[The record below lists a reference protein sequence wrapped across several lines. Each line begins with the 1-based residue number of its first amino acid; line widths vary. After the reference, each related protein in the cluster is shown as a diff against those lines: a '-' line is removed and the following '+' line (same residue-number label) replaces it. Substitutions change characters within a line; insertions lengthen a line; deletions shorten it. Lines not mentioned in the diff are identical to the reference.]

1 MRMIKSFRSKALKQL
16 YEQGI
21 ESKVHAS
28 HREKAKDILALLDSA
43 RTPDDLKLPGLRLDL
58 HPLKGSRR
66 GSWAM
71 TVKQNWRVTF
81 RFDGEDVFDVDYE
94 DYH

>member
-1 MRMIKSFRSKALKQL
+1 MAMIKSFRNKVLKQL
-16 YEQGI
+16 YEQGN

-28 HREKAKDILALLDSA
+28 HREKVKDILALLDSA
-43 RTPDDLKLPGLRLDL
+43 RIPDDLKLPGLKLDL
-58 HPLKGSRR
+58 HPLKGTRR

-81 RFDGEDVFDVDYE
+81 RFYGEDVFDVDYE